1 MLERMRR
8 IAGPARTLL
17 PRKLA
22 RSFVRREEG
31 AAAVEFAL
39 VAAPFLALLFAIIET
54 GLYFF
59 AGQTLETA
67 VADTTRL
74 IMTGQ
79 AQGANLDKAGFKQEL
94 CKRIYGLFDC
104 DKIQIDVRKVPSFAA
119 ADLSRPPD
127 AEGTGFVY
135 QPGAA
140 GDIVVVRVVYPWPV
154 YVSLLGFDLSDAG
167 GGTRLMMATAAFRNE
182 PF

>member
-1 MLERMRR
+1 MLERLKC
-8 IAGPARTLL
+8 IARPVRAFL
-17 PRKLA
+17 PRRLA
-22 RSFVRREEG
+22 RRFARREDG
-31 AAAVEFAL
+31 AATVEFAL
-39 VAAPFLALLFAIIET
+39 VATPFLALLFAIIET

-67 VADTTRL
+67 VADTSRL

-79 AQGANLDKAGFKQEL
+79 AQGRNLDKARFKQEL
-94 CKRIYGLFDC
+94 CNRIRGLFDC
-104 DKIQIDVRKVPSFAA
+104 DKIEIDVRTVPSFSA

-127 AEGTGFVY
+127 ASGTSFVY

-140 GDIVVVRVVYPWPV
+140 GDIVVVRVVYPWPT
-154 YVSLLGFDLSDAG
+154 YVSLLGFDLS
-167 GGTRLMMATAAFRNE
+167 GGTGTRVMMATAAFRNE